1 MESRFSNWQ
10 KERGIPQY
18 EGNLSKADKFA
29 IEEAD
34 RADERKY
41 LGKLLDTKGIAE
53 NVEAVKD
60 AASRPIVAD
69 EAKKL

>member
-1 MESRFSNWQ
+1 M
-10 KERGIPQY
+10 
-18 EGNLSKADKFA
+18 
-29 IEEAD
+29 EEAD